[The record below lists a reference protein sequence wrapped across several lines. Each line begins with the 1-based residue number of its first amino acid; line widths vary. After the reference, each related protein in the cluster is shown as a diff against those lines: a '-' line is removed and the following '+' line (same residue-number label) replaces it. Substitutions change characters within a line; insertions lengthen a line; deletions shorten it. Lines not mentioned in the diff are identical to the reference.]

1 VFADQAEDGP
11 GDKHLRAQSGR
22 LAIRL
27 FRSDLALVEAEQV
40 ESEGH
45 REEGGLGAD
54 ELTHAKASGRQ
65 IVFEFL
71 DALFDP
77 GPPVVIAP
85 DDLGRFAAIGH
96 EDALG
101 AARHLEQHAADRRF
115 ALAHSFAQH
124 HEAPLGGP
132 AMAVVSKLHR
142 RHVFIERSPLLQP
155 CTTAPHR
162 CGQPCNYN
170 TRELFFL

>member
-27 FRSDLALVEAEQV
+27 FLSDLALVEAEQV
-40 ESEGH
+40 EGEEH
-45 REEGGLGAD
+45 CEEGGLSAK

-65 IVFEFL
+65 VVFEFL
-71 DALFDP
+71 DALFDK

-101 AARHLEQHAADRRF
+101 VARHIEQHAADRRF
-115 ALAHSFAQH
+115 ALVHSFAQH

-132 AMAVVSKLHR
+132 AMQLYPNFTDGI
-142 RHVFIERSPLLQP
+142 VFIERSPLLQP
-155 CTTAPHR
+155 CSTAPHR
-162 CGQPCNYN
+162 CGQPCNHDI
-170 TRELFFL
+170 RELFFL